1 MNNFI
6 EFVSAIP
13 NGIFT
18 IFASAIALLG
28 GIYLFRMKNF
38 SDASREF
45 ISAFS
50 TEVAELKNPA
60 RIKAV
65 RDILVEAFPRHS
77 KAVVVFNKNLSW
89 FRKRRFE
96 KAWQQ
101 YHSGH
106 QFDAAAWQ
114 IPTKERLFLDYFS
127 FDTESKAAT
136 HALKQIHNLLRFAKQ
151 P

>member
-1 MNNFI
+1 MTITGPEATLVGCMIAAMVAMHIRHRNAFG
-6 EFVSAIP
+6 VS
-13 NGIFT
+13 
-18 IFASAIALLG
+18 S
-28 GIYLFRMKNF
+28 K
-38 SDASREF
+38 EF

-50 TEVAELKNPA
+50 ECLSEIQSPNRT
-60 RIKAV
+60 KAV
-65 RDILVEAFPRHS
+65 RDILVEAFPQHS
-77 KAVVVFNKNLSW
+77 KAVVVFRKNIYW
-89 FRKRRFE
+89 FRKRRFDQ
-96 KAWQQ
+96 AWQK

-127 FDTESKAAT
+127 FDAESKAAT